1 MGTVEWRPK
10 IVQFLLNDRNHIIS
24 KSNPSSIHDINN
36 KGTLDSGSCH
46 PALIVF
52 KPSLANAR
60 GTTSSSHKRVAHAL
74 CKTLPNLFMWYRWMP
89 MNPSD
94 LSPAP
99 SSLHS
104 VASNPGVPAAWQ
116 RKTHGA
122 DLCGQVPNPKMALE
136 PKSSGPSTW
145 DSFGP
150 NGVYHCAPWSHF
162 FGIHSWYLLSKPK
175 VPKHLLIKRTEFLN
189 PVTIWATAAEK
200 TPAINRS
207 SPQCST
213 KAPLHLQIS
222 QLKTFNQRK
231 SGRNSHATTG
241 QPIKQYIHY
250 INDVWTKL
258 DFEAMAM
265 DYRRIIANH
274 HYCPTTSNNTRHDNS
289 RRPTPSELYGIHLSH
304 RATAGA
310 KLLLQTHL
318 QIWNT

>member
-1 MGTVEWRPK
+1 MATNNCSVFVERQESYHIK
-10 IVQFLLNDRNHIIS
+10 IKSIINTWHKQQRNAWFGILPSSVDCFQTEPCQCQRNHLKFS
-24 KSNPSSIHDINN
+24 QKSSPCRCRLRS
-36 KGTLDSGSCH
+36 
-46 PALIVF
+46 
-52 KPSLANAR
+52 
-60 GTTSSSHKRVAHAL
+60 
-74 CKTLPNLFMWYRWMP
+74 LFMWYRWTP
-89 MNPSD
+89 TNPSD

-150 NGVYHCAPWSHF
+150 NGVYHCAPLSHF
-162 FGIHSWYLLSKPK
+162 FGLHSWYLLSKPK
-175 VPKHLLIKRTEFLN
+175 VPKNLLIKRTEFLN

-250 INDVWTKL
+250 IYKRCVNK
-258 DFEAMAM
+258 
-265 DYRRIIANH
+265 
-274 HYCPTTSNNTRHDNS
+274 TRFWS
-289 RRPTPSELYGIHLSH
+289 YGYGL
-304 RATAGA
+304 
-310 KLLLQTHL
+310 
-318 QIWNT
+318 